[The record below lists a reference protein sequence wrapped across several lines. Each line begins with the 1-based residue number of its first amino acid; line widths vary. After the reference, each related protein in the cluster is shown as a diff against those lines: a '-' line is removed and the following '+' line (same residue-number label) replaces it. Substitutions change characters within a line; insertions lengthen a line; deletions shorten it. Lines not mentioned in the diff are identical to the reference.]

1 MLCNKIRSGV
11 ICLILTVT
19 AFFMAGFTGSAKAKG
34 EHMKKA
40 LIVYG
45 SFMGSTI
52 EVANAVK
59 EELEKAG
66 FAVDARAA
74 GENVPDMSGYS
85 LVVLGS
91 AIHGAA
97 PHPDITAF
105 VAENCGKLK
114 QARTAVFIVCATI
127 TSANAKIR
135 AKAEKYPEKVAV
147 CFTPAST
154 AVFGGVLGA
163 PKGGF
168 ERFMA
173 GLFLGL
179 KEFGDFRDWVKIRQW
194 AKSLACSAG

>member
-85 LVVLGS
+85 VFS
-91 AIHGAA
+91 
-97 PHPDITAF
+97 
-105 VAENCGKLK
+105 
-114 QARTAVFIVCATI
+114 RTLDEQ
-127 TSANAKIR
+127 N
-135 AKAEKYPEKVAV
+135 KVAN
-147 CFTPAST
+147 
-154 AVFGGVLGA
+154 LYR
-163 PKGGF
+163 KKMN
-168 ERFMA
+168 EMN
-173 GLFLGL
+173 
-179 KEFGDFRDWVKIRQW
+179 IH
-194 AKSLACSAG
+194 